1 MKWKRERGRLASG
14 DSCFGA
20 RPKVPMES
28 HEGDGEADE
37 VRFFGK
43 QEQMSCRKKEGLR
56 ERSLSNYPKNVGEI
70 GAEGGWFGGLLAEVE
85 VVSTVCLLFPLRQ

>member
-70 GAEGGWFGGLLAEVE
+70 GAEGGGLEDSWQKLKLSPPHVFC
-85 VVSTVCLLFPLRQ
+85 SP

>member
-1 MKWKRERGRLASG
+1 MKWNRERGRLTSG

-28 HEGDGEADE
+28 HEGDGEADK

-43 QEQMSCRKKEGLR
+43 QEQMSCRKKD
-56 ERSLSNYPKNVGEI
+56 
-70 GAEGGWFGGLLAEVE
+70 
-85 VVSTVCLLFPLRQ
+85 